1 MFFYDFADSGYLFG
15 IQRGIQ
21 DRSRKIFRTEVV
33 IRGRADNT
41 MALSKIIKRRP
52 MGDAILH
59 RILKNKQYE
68 PH

>member
-1 MFFYDFADSGYLFG
+1 MTSGTY
-15 IQRGIQ
+15 QRGIQ

-41 MALSKIIKRRP
+41 MAIGKIIKRRP

>member
-1 MFFYDFADSGYLFG
+1 MNEERTG
-15 IQRGIQ
+15 IVRL
-21 DRSRKIFRTEVV
+21 SIFRTEAV

-41 MALSKIIKRRP
+41 MAISKIIKRRT

-59 RILKNKQYE
+59 RILKIKQYE